1 MDLQNVLYREECS
14 VACVCA
20 DQTCVDITPNKSM
33 LEKKRGGG
41 GGGGG
46 GGRGCNL
53 FKPSLWNCLLHGCGL
68 TNPVVPSKH
77 ADQNQFLLQWKLL
90 MHQLPPSPPPL
101 WLIVIIIM
109 S

>member
-33 LEKKRGGG
+33 LEKKKGGG

-46 GGRGCNL
+46 GW
-53 FKPSLWNCLLHGCGL
+53 KGL
-68 TNPVVPSKH
+68 QP
-77 ADQNQFLLQWKLL
+77 F
-90 MHQLPPSPPPL
+90 
-101 WLIVIIIM
+101 
-109 S
+109 